1 MTSFDEV
8 YKSNGSL
15 RRSRDLA
22 NKPDNIYYFL
32 LSEYL
37 KSAISVFSEF
47 CYEDILDITK
57 FEQVIE
63 TYSNSTPETTFV
75 LSETPHVD
83 AIFYIKADDVVLDES
98 EYSYDSFSQTV
109 TIPSGGFEV
118 YIGAYIIG
126 YFNNDISFN
135 AIMIMADAMNEWYV
149 ESYVND
155 DTQLEQLMFSGV
167 ENHSQANHNKV
178 NLQVEDFRSSK
189 TFKRMMMYSYGKAV
203 PSTVKLAKKAGGTL
217 E

>member
-57 FEQVIE
+57 FEQVIDI
-63 TYSNSTPETTFV
+63 YSHTTPETVFV
-75 LSETPHVD
+75 LSETPPVN
-83 AIFYIKADDVVLDES
+83 ATFYVKADEIVLDES
-98 EYSYDSFSQTV
+98 EYSYDSPSQTV
-109 TIPSGGFEV
+109 TIPNGAYEV

-126 YFNNDISFN
+126 HFNNNITFN

-155 DTQLEQLMFSGV
+155 DTQMEQLMFSGV

-178 NLQVEDFRSSK
+178 NLQIEDFRRSK
-189 TFKRMMMYSYGKAV
+189 SFKRMMMYSYGKAV
-203 PSTVKLAKKAGGTL
+203 PNSIKLAKKAGGAV